1 MHKKHH
7 PDQGKVRKQ
16 GAQVAKA
23 LMELVEIGVE
33 VISVSFLGPHPEILV
48 MNCPGVDKIRNHC
61 WGQGENEHGKYT
73 RKVAVV
79 KGCTVKWHE
88 ERA

>member
-1 MHKKHH
+1 MHKRQH

-33 VISVSFLGPHPEILV
+33 VISVSFLGPHPEIQV
-48 MNCPGVDKIRNHC
+48 KNCPGVDKIRNHYR
-61 WGQGENEHGKYT
+61 GQGEDDQGKYT
-73 RKVAVV
+73 RKVAIV
-79 KGCTVKWHE
+79 KGCSVQWHE
-88 ERA
+88 ARQ